1 MEITQVTRDN
11 FYEVEKPNES
21 STFSLTCDTRKKWN
35 VNVHNKSCGFF
46 KVSKY

>member
-21 STFSLTCDTRKKWN
+21 STFKLICDKRKKWN
-35 VNVHNKSCGFF
+35 VKVHKKS
-46 KVSKY
+46 